1 MEKIRKATKIVTGNL
16 NANEKMQLIHLLQ
29 KLDGFHQE
37 LYAESI
43 EPSELIDV
51 AFNKYLELKPN

>member
-1 MEKIRKATKIVTGNL
+1 
-16 NANEKMQLIHLLQ
+16 MQLIHLLQ